1 MNNQNNVKIQEEEKE
16 KSISSFGV
24 SCVNATRMLISVLL
38 ANGYCS
44 AVPLVSPGQ
53 LEKRP
58 VAECGQHLD
67 CQSCLAARDPYCGW
81 CVLEGR

>member
-1 MNNQNNVKIQEEEKE
+1 MK
-16 KSISSFGV
+16 
-24 SCVNATRMLISVLL
+24 ATWTIVSVLL
-38 ANGYCS
+38 ANGCYS
-44 AVPLVSPGQ
+44 APPLLSPAQ

-58 VAECGQHLD
+58 VAECGEHPD